1 MFFNVV
7 QITDADIALQTPS
20 YSENINFPDRTAET
34 VEYVEVPVIN
44 MLKLGIE
51 VEPKGLGYPFFY
63 KKTNGTKG
71 SIYINNKNGIFET
84 EVPNKDSDVFD
95 IEALY
100 VPFNKFKFTLTY
112 MYFV

>member
-1 MFFNVV
+1 MFKVV
-7 QITDADIALQTPS
+7 QITDTDITSQTPS
-20 YSENINFPDRTAET
+20 YSENINFSNRAAET
-34 VEYVEVPVIN
+34 VEYVEVSVTNIV
-44 MLKLGIE
+44 KLGIE

-71 SIYINNKNGIFET
+71 SIYINNKNGVFET
-84 EVPNKDSDVFD
+84 EVSNKDSDVFD

-112 MYFV
+112 MYIV